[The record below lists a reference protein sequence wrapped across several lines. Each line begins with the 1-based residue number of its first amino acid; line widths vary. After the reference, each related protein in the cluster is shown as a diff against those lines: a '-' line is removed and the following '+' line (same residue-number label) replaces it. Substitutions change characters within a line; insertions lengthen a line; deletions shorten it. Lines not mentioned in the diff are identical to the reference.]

1 LSDLEVET
9 PYPEE
14 QADEEVEKDND
25 EEIPQEASLVDIKY
39 NDYAQKAYRK
49 YKFKIPDE
57 VDRYERRF
65 LEDVDERNGKIKR
78 KVYKVIRCR
87 ALDKDGKAQD
97 YLYYVERWDG
107 KDYLGNELPPV
118 AEHVEGKYEEVQVRF
133 KVDQRGKPKKSEP
146 QQRGKKTVY
155 YIPFKKST
163 LDKIIKDVDKDAIEY
178 IVRIG
183 NEKGDT
189 RRDNTFDYNQFANL
203 PYAKLIELSFQP
215 GGPRA
220 TPYVHGVLE
229 DKDKSKK

>member
-1 LSDLEVET
+1 MSDLEVET

-14 QADEEVEKDND
+14 QADEEVEADI
-25 EEIPQEASLVDIKY
+25 EEVPQEAPLVDIKY
-39 NDYAQKAYRK
+39 NDRAQKAYRK
-49 YKFKIPDE
+49 HGFKIPDE
-57 VDRYERRF
+57 VDRYQRRF

-78 KVYKVIRCR
+78 RVYKVIRCR
-87 ALDKDGKAQD
+87 ALDNDGKAQD

-118 AEHVEGKYEEVQVRF
+118 AEHVEGKYDEVQVIY
-133 KVDQRGKPKKSEP
+133 KVDQRGKPKKSQP
-146 QQRGKKTVY
+146 QIRGKKTVY

-163 LDKIIKDVDKDAIEY
+163 LDKILKDVDKDAIEY
-178 IVRIG
+178 VVRIG
-183 NEKGDT
+183 NEKGDS

-220 TPYVHGVLE
+220 TPYKE
-229 DKDKSKK
+229 ETKK